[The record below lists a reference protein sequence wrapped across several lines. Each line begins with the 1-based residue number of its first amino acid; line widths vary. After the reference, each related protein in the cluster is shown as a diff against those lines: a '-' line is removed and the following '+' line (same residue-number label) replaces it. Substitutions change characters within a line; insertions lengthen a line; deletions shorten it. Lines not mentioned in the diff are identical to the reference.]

1 MAAESAEKQKT
12 GETSEESKRRRAAYR
27 YGLLLLMLLATFV
40 FVGVAPSGHWATL
53 MILVLE
59 SATLLVALAASDA
72 RQGAF
77 VFASVMIVL
86 ALAASVSELVFNHG
100 QHMLPTTAVVCAL
113 LVVVAPFSLIRGVVK
128 RRKLDTRTVLAAL
141 CLYVML
147 GLFFAFIF
155 QVIQSADSQAFFT
168 QGRTGNPSEFMY
180 FSFATLT
187 TVGYGDFTAAFSG
200 GRTLSVFE
208 AMVGQV
214 YLVTVVAL
222 LVSNLGPAML
232 AQRQPR
238 GQQRVKSSDGGSTID
253 TSAPGEVVEDSS
265 SPE

>member
-1 MAAESAEKQKT
+1 MTAEST
-12 GETSEESKRRRAAYR
+12 DETKSGDQSEANRRRHATYR

-40 FVGVAPSGHWATL
+40 FVGVAPQGHWATFL
-53 MILVLE
+53 ILVLE

-77 VFASVMIVL
+77 VFASVVIVL
-86 ALAASVSELVFNHG
+86 ALAASVSELIFNKG
-100 QHMLPTTAVVCAL
+100 DRMLATTAVVCAL

-155 QVIQSADSQAFFT
+155 QVIQSADAHPFFT

-187 TVGYGDFTAAFSG
+187 TVGYGDFTAAFNG

-232 AQRQPR
+232 AQRQVRTGANAPATGDDPAAHEHR
-238 GQQRVKSSDGGSTID
+238 SAIDGDDRTAS
-253 TSAPGEVVEDSS
+253 
-265 SPE
+265 